1 MSVSPVVS
9 EVRTGLRQNATMTIA
24 VVVTV
29 AVSLALLGLGLLIG
43 KQINVM
49 KGYWYDKVEVAVYLT
64 PDVTPAERDALNAE
78 LRADPLVSQVTYE
91 SQQDAYQRFKDQFK
105 NSPGLVDEVNPDEL
119 PEAFRVKMTDPRQFA
134 KISERFSGQPG
145 VAEVQDQRELL
156 KGFFKVLHGFQITAL
171 VIGIV
176 QVLTALV
183 LISNTI
189 RVAAF
194 SRRRETSVM
203 RLVGASN
210 LYIQLPFVIEGALA
224 GLVGG
229 ALAIAA
235 IVAVKIYVVDHR
247 LAKSVVAFPFVG
259 WGAIWGVGALVLA
272 FGIVLSSSASFVTL
286 RRHLRV

>member
-119 PEAFRVKMTDPRQFA
+119 QKTLRIKLDLREGVTPGFKFNDWEMRGVPLRIEIGPR
-134 KISERFSGQPG
+134 
-145 VAEVQDQRELL
+145 DL
-156 KGFFKVLHGFQITAL
+156 
-171 VIGIV
+171 
-176 QVLTALV
+176 
-183 LISNTI
+183 
-189 RVAAF
+189 AAGSVTL
-194 SRRRETSVM
+194 SRRDRPGREGKT
-203 RLVGASN
+203 
-210 LYIQLPFVIEGALA
+210 
-224 GLVGG
+224 
-229 ALAIAA
+229 AA
-235 IVAVKIYVVDHR
+235 A
-247 LAKSVVAFPFVG
+247 A
-259 WGAIWGVGALVLA
+259 
-272 FGIVLSSSASFVTL
+272 
-286 RRHLRV
+286 RRR